1 MSKEGREG
9 CKEGVGYRV
18 VVVRTAEK
26 LRYQMTYERNGRTR
40 AYEVVAVEFA
50 NLKNNVVSCPA
61 IPSVR
66 LKFSREMFARPL
78 SEDRTPIEELNK
90 KESSHS
96 CEHDIIFPEGVA
108 LLGGIYLGVECKVV
122 RAKVLR
128 PIFLPYI
135 IRLGLGR

>member
-1 MSKEGREG
+1 M
-9 CKEGVGYRV
+9 GYGV

-78 SEDRTPIEELNK
+78 SEDRTPIEEFNK

-96 CEHDIIFPEGVA
+96 CGHDILFLSGA
-108 LLGGIYLGVECKVV
+108 SLLVGIYLSVKCEFV

-128 PIFLPYI
+128 RILLPYI
-135 IRLGLGR
+135 IRHGLGREGEWL